1 MDQVND
7 YDYVIVGA
15 GSAGCVLAARLSEAA
30 GNRVLLLEAGGPD
43 TREDLHSQRGWFTLF
58 GTEVDWAY
66 TTVPQPGLGNLPQSL
81 PQGKVLGG
89 SSSINAMVYLRG
101 HRNGFDT
108 WAAQGAK
115 GWDYEAVLPYF
126 KKMETVE
133 GRDPKYRGD
142 RGPMRPHVAADPN
155 PVSETFLAAAK
166 ELGYPMTDDFNGA
179 VQEGAGWHELTIDGG
194 RRQSTATAYLHPA
207 EGRPNLTVR
216 TGALARRLT
225 FDGTRCTGVEY
236 ERGGRVEQVR
246 AEAEVI
252 VCGGTVNSP
261 QLLLLSGLGPAGH
274 LREVGI
280 DVVCDLP
287 GVGENLHDHVTL
299 RLVFEARRA
308 IPPAKLDTGEAS
320 MSWRSDPSLP
330 GPDMQ
335 FMSVHFPFLPPE
347 MQAPP
352 NSYTLAV
359 NIVPDSRGWL
369 RLASADPTA
378 PPLINP
384 RYLAEDSDVRR
395 LLLGLRQARE
405 LSAAAAF
412 AEWGPRE
419 VLPGD
424 HIQDE
429 KGLRDF
435 IARGASGFIH
445 PVGTCKMGTDD
456 HAVVDPQ
463 LRVHGIEGLR
473 VADASV
479 IPTIPSVNTNPA
491 AIMIGEKA
499 ADLVLH
505 PASNGRP

>member
-1 MDQVND
+1 MVQVNN

-15 GSAGCVLAARLSEAA
+15 GSAGCVLAARLSEVAD
-30 GNRVLLLEAGGPD
+30 NRVLLLEAGGPD
-43 TREDLHSQRGWFTLF
+43 TREDLYVPRAWLSLL

-66 TTVPQPGLGNLPQSL
+66 TTVPQPGLGNLPRSW
-81 PQGKVLGG
+81 PRGKVLGG
-89 SSSINAMVYLRG
+89 SSSINGMAFLRG
-101 HRNGFDT
+101 HRHDFDT
-108 WAAQGAK
+108 WAAHGAK
-115 GWDYEAVLPYF
+115 GWGYEDVLPYF

-142 RGPMRPHVAADPN
+142 SGPMRPHVAADPN

-207 EGRPNLTVR
+207 GHRPNLTVR

-236 ERGGRVEQVR
+236 QRGDRVERVT

-261 QLLLLSGLGPAGH
+261 QLLLLSGVGPADH

-280 DVVCDLP
+280 DVVHDLP
-287 GVGENLHDHVTL
+287 GVGENLHDHPL
-299 RLVFEARRA
+299 LSLVFEAQRA
-308 IPPAKLDTGEAS
+308 IPPAKINSGEAS
-320 MSWRSDPSLP
+320 MAWRSDPSLP

-335 FMSVHFPFLPPE
+335 SLFIHFPFPPPS

-352 NSYTLAV
+352 NGYTVA
-359 NIVPDSRGWL
+359 IATVPASRGWV
-369 RLASADPTA
+369 RLASANPTA

-395 LLLGLRQARE
+395 LLLGVRQARE
-405 LSAAAAF
+405 LSKSAAF
-412 AEWGPRE
+412 SEWGPRE

-424 HIQDE
+424 HVQDE
-429 KGLRDF
+429 KGLRHF
-435 IARGASGFIH
+435 IARATGSYFHA
-445 PVGTCKMGTDD
+445 VGTCKIGTDD
-456 HAVVDPQ
+456 QAVVDPQ
-463 LRVHGIEGLR
+463 LRVHGVEGLR

-479 IPTIPSVNTNPA
+479 MPTIPSGNTNAA

-499 ADLVLH
+499 ADLVMH
-505 PASNGRP
+505 PASDGRA

>member
-1 MDQVND
+1 
-7 YDYVIVGA
+7 VIVGA
-15 GSAGCVLAARLSEAA
+15 GSAGCVLAARLSEVA
-30 GNRVLLLEAGGPD
+30 GTRVLLLEAGGPD
-43 TREDLHSQRGWFTLF
+43 TREDLHSPRGWFTLF

-89 SSSINAMVYLRG
+89 SSSINAMIYLRG
-101 HRNGFDT
+101 HRNDFDT
-108 WAAQGAK
+108 WAAQGAT
-115 GWDYEAVLPYF
+115 GWGYEDVLPYF
-126 KKMETVE
+126 KKMETAE

-142 RGPMRPHVAADPN
+142 SGPLRPQVAADPN
-155 PVSETFLAAAK
+155 PVSETFLAAAR
-166 ELGYPMTDDFNGA
+166 ELGYPMTGDFNGA
-179 VQEGAGWHELTIDGG
+179 VQEGAGWHELTIAGG
-194 RRQSTATAYLHPA
+194 RRQSTAVAYLHPA
-207 EGRPNLTVR
+207 EHRPNLTVR

-236 ERGGRVEQVR
+236 ERGGSVEQVT

-252 VCGGTVNSP
+252 VCGGAVNSP

-274 LREVGI
+274 LRETGI
-280 DVVCDLP
+280 DVVQDLP
-287 GVGENLHDHVTL
+287 GVGENLHDHVML

-308 IPPAKLDTGEAS
+308 IPPGKIDTGEAS

-335 FMSVHFPFLPPE
+335 FLFIHLPFHPPHL
-347 MQAPP
+347 QAPP
-352 NSYTLAV
+352 NSYTIGI

-435 IARGASGFIH
+435 IARGASGWIH

-456 HAVVDPQ
+456 RAVVDPQ

-479 IPTIPSVNTNPA
+479 MPAIPSVNTNAA

-499 ADLVLH
+499 ADLVMH
-505 PASNGRP
+505 SASNGRA

>member
-1 MDQVND
+1 VDEVDN

-15 GSAGCVLAARLSEAA
+15 GSAGSVLAARLSEVA
-30 GNRVLLLEAGGPD
+30 GTRVLLLEAGGPD
-43 TREDLHSQRGWFTLF
+43 TREDLFVPLAWPTLW

-66 TTVPQPGLGNLPQSL
+66 TTVPQPGTANRPQSW
-81 PQGKVLGG
+81 PRGKVLGG
-89 SSSINAMVYLRG
+89 SSSINGMVYQRG
-101 HRNGFDT
+101 HRNDFDT

-126 KKMETVE
+126 KKMETTE

-142 RGPMRPHVAADPN
+142 SGPLRPEVPPDLN
-155 PVSETFLAAAK
+155 PVSEAFLAAAK

-179 VQEGAGWHELTIDGG
+179 VPEGAGWFEQTNAGG
-194 RRQSTATAYLHPA
+194 RRQSTAVAYLHPA
-207 EGRPNLTVR
+207 ERRPNLTVR

-236 ERGGRVEQVR
+236 ERGGSVERVT

-252 VCGGTVNSP
+252 VCGGAVNSP
-261 QLLLLSGLGPAGH
+261 QLLLLSGVGPAGH
-274 LREVGI
+274 LRQTGI
-280 DVVCDLP
+280 DVLQDLP
-287 GVGENLHDHVTL
+287 GVGENLHDHPWL
-299 RLVFEARRA
+299 GLVSEAQRA
-308 IPPAKLDTGEAS
+308 IPPGKINIGEAS

-335 FMSVHFPFLPPE
+335 FMFLHIPYHPAHL
-347 MQAPP
+347 QAPP
-352 NSYTLAV
+352 NSYTFM
-359 NIVPDSRGWL
+359 ISTVPDSRGWL

-405 LSAAAAF
+405 LNTATAF

-419 VLPGD
+419 VLPGG
-424 HIQDE
+424 HVQDD
-429 KGLRDF
+429 KGLRAF
-435 IARGASGFIH
+435 IATATSTYFH

-479 IPTIPSVNTNPA
+479 MPTIPSVNTNPA

-499 ADLVLH
+499 ADLIMH
-505 PASNGRP
+505 SASAGQA